1 MSYSQD
7 GEFGSES
14 DPYNEDRYEIDDQE
28 SDSYDG
34 SNTDDD
40 TPPVHD
46 DSDSD
51 TDRFNPTEGETNFT
65 LEGGMAAYCRKYF
78 FQHLTEESVKRNIL
92 DDSPVPV

>member
-7 GEFGSES
+7 GDSGSES
-14 DPYNEDRYEIDDQE
+14 DPYNEDRNEIDDQE

-34 SNTDDD
+34 SDTDDD

-46 DSDSD
+46 ESDSD

-65 LEGGMAAYCRKYF
+65 LEAGWRHTAGNTFSC
-78 FQHLTEESVKRNIL
+78 T
-92 DDSPVPV
+92 